1 MDKTTQRVEAL
12 ADAVFSIA
20 MTLLVLNVAVQSGLG
35 HQEFLAALRGIGP
48 KVLAYVVSFMVIA
61 VYWIGHHNQFFW
73 IKHTD
78 RTFIWINVFFLMT
91 IAFVPFST
99 SLIAAYP
106 NERYAV
112 MLYGVNV
119 VAAGLALLIHWRYAS
134 GGGRLTDGP
143 VDAQISGL
151 MQRRILL
158 GTAFYAI
165 AVLLALVSPLI
176 SVVLF
181 ALLPFLYMRGSRV
194 DRLLKSKRGAE

>member
-1 MDKTTQRVEAL
+1 MDKTTHRVEAL
-12 ADAVFSIA
+12 TDAVFSIA
-20 MTLLVLNVAVQSGLG
+20 MTLLVLNVTLESGLG
-35 HQEFLAALRGIGP
+35 HKEFLVAIRGIGP
-48 KVLAYVVSFMVIA
+48 KVLAYVVSFMVLA

-99 SLIAAYP
+99 SLIASYP
-106 NERYAV
+106 HERYAV

-119 VAAGLALLIHWRYAS
+119 VAAGMALLIHWRYAAV
-134 GGGRLTDGP
+134 GARLTDGP
-143 VDAQISGL
+143 VDAQISAL

-158 GTAFYAI
+158 GTAFYAV
-165 AVLLALVSPLI
+165 AVLLALISPRI

-181 ALLPFLYMRGSRV
+181 ALLPFLYMRGSKL
-194 DRLLKSKRGAE
+194 DRGPKGHR